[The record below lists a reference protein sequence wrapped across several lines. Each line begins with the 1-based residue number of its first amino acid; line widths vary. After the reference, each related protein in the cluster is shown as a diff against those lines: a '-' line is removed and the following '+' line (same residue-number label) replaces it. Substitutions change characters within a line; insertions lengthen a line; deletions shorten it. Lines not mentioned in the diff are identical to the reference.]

1 MTVSCYHATNQNNL
15 TTVSNPPSK
24 YVAMD
29 ADEQDYYTDQMVP
42 V

>member
-1 MTVSCYHATNQNNL
+1 MMVSGYPETNQKNL

-24 YVAMD
+24 YATMT
-29 ADEQDYYTDQMVP
+29 EQDYYTDQMVL